1 MRYLTLEQCKKHEY
15 VEHNEDDAL
24 IESYACAAEQA
35 VENYLEEPLEQVI
48 NEKNREA
55 IISAMLLFFGS
66 LYANREGFTTM
77 NTQPTAAI
85 LALLKPYKRYGNL
98 GG

>member
-1 MRYLTLEQCKKHEY
+1 MRYLTLEQCKKHVY
-15 VEHNEDDAL
+15 VEHNEDDFL
-24 IESYACAAEQA
+24 IETYAAAAEQA
-35 VENYLEEPLEQVI
+35 VENYLEEPLEEVVTD
-48 NEKNREA
+48 KNREA
-55 IISAMLLFFGS
+55 ITSAMLLFFGS

-85 LALLKPYKRYGNL
+85 VALLKPYKRYGNL

>member
-1 MRYLTLEQCKKHEY
+1 MRYLTLEQCKKHVY

-24 IESYACAAEQA
+24 IETYATAAEQA
-35 VENYLEEPLEQVI
+35 VENYLEKPLEEVV
-48 NEKNREA
+48 NKNREA
-55 IISAMLLFFGS
+55 ITSAMLLFFGS

-85 LALLKPYKRYGNL
+85 VALLKPYKRYGNL